1 MPSSQCD
8 VICIDSVTV
17 ASISVFG
24 NSWKYPLSVSLQ
36 GVETAFCLLVDS
48 EQFVKGLVSEFRNS
62 CVITFT
68 FLFVCLFSFHGVLT
82 ICRKSKTR
90 YVHQF
95 CGTSWHPPLPFVSD
109 SLSRSAF
116 TVKLT
121 AQRVGPHQNKNKIN
135 ERKDEMSCLLN

>member
-62 CVITFT
+62 FIKTFT
-68 FLFVCLFSFHGVLT
+68 CVFVYSLFVGS
-82 ICRKSKTR
+82 
-90 YVHQF
+90 
-95 CGTSWHPPLPFVSD
+95 
-109 SLSRSAF
+109 
-116 TVKLT
+116 
-121 AQRVGPHQNKNKIN
+121 
-135 ERKDEMSCLLN
+135 